1 MDRTT
6 APHADG
12 LAGRHRRGGALSRRA
27 LLFDLG
33 AAVAVIALGGCTADD
48 ASTAPTSGGP
58 SGGPSGAGTSGTS
71 GAGASGPASP
81 STSSD
86 GLAGSV
92 GLQWRR
98 AVGGV
103 ASAYVLVRAGEA
115 TVVDTGQ
122 SGSAPAI
129 ELALAELGMT
139 WTDVANVV
147 LTHRHPDHVGS
158 LDAVA
163 ELAGDAVLFAGYGDL
178 EAMPQPRDIVGVG
191 SGDTVMDMEVIDT
204 PGHTPGHISV
214 FDALSGVL
222 VAGDALNGTE
232 QGGVAGPNEAFSAD
246 IDLARTSAVPLADL
260 RPDVILFGHGPPAED
275 GPADELAALVEPWA
289 T

>member
-1 MDRTT
+1 MDVHSGPAVQAATRN
-6 APHADG
+6 
-12 LAGRHRRGGALSRRA
+12 GRPRAALTRRA

-33 AAVAVIALGGCTADD
+33 AAVAVIAVGGCTSDGSPEAE
-48 ASTAPTSGGP
+48 TSSP
-58 SGGPSGAGTSGTS
+58 
-71 GAGASGPASP
+71 GAGADGT
-81 STSSD
+81 STGAAAATEPVD
-86 GLAGSV
+86 PGTDAGAGSGT

-129 ELALAELGMT
+129 EMALAELGMA
-139 WTDVANVV
+139 WADVASVV

-158 LDAVA
+158 LDVVA
-163 ELAGDAVLFAGYGDL
+163 ERAADATLFGGHGDL
-178 EAMPQPRDIVGVG
+178 DAMPRTRDILGVG
-191 SGDTVMDMEVIDT
+191 MGDTVMDMEVIDT

-232 QGGVAGPNEAFSAD
+232 QGGVTGPNEAFSD
-246 IDLARTSAVPLADL
+246 DMDLARASAVALADL
-260 RPDVILFGHGPPAED
+260 RPDVILFGHGPPAQD
-275 GPADELAALVEPWA
+275 APADELETLVAPWA
-289 T
+289 G